1 MQVDKHVVI
10 VLSALFAGIAACILI
25 SYIGTRLGGCGSYF
39 YYEDIATHIEKNP
52 KVSSARILGSEF
64 DVPSDRY
71 DIEINTVSGYR
82 ICLHYVKRSC
92 RNREISLVIINDIH
106 CFGGGGYVLCDGKR
120 IHYWLDDFV
129 FLGMMLGT
137 HIQSVDDIVEHAEE
151 LYGLFELF
159 EANSGKEFMYG
170 ENFLIDL
177 IGVEFKRGGPE
188 PDWPL

>member
-1 MQVDKHVVI
+1 MKLNKYVVI
-10 VLSALFAGIAACILI
+10 IFSAVLAWILVCMLLTRI
-25 SYIGTRLGGCGSYF
+25 SKTIC
-39 YYEDIATHIEKNP
+39 YYEDIATHIAKNP
-52 KVSSARILGSEF
+52 LVASAKILGSEF

-92 RNREISLVIINDIH
+92 RNREISFVIINDIH

-120 IHYWLDDFV
+120 IHYTLRNPF

-177 IGVEFKRGGPE
+177 RGVEFERGGPE

>member
-1 MQVDKHVVI
+1 MKFDKHVVAT
-10 VLSALFAGIAACILI
+10 LSATFAGILLCVLI
-25 SYIGTRLGGCGSYF
+25 SLIGPVISKLSPYF
-39 YYEDIATHIEKNP
+39 YDEDIATHIEKNP
-52 KVSSARILGSEF
+52 LVASAKILGSEIGI
-64 DVPSDRY
+64 PSNRY

-82 ICLHYVKRSC
+82 ICLHYVYRSC

-106 CFGGGGYVLCDGKR
+106 CFGGGGYVLCDGGFYSLR
-120 IHYWLDDFV
+120 DPV

-170 ENFLIDL
+170 KNFLIDL
-177 IGVEFKRGGPE
+177 IGVEFKRGEPD

>member
-1 MQVDKHVVI
+1 MKVNKYEVI
-10 VLSALFAGIAACILI
+10 IFSAVFTWALICVLLTRI
-25 SYIGTRLGGCGSYF
+25 SKAIF

-92 RNREISLVIINDIH
+92 RNREISFVIINDIH
-106 CFGGGGYVLCDGKR
+106 CFGGGGYVLCDGER
-120 IHYWLDDFV
+120 IHYTLRNPV

-159 EANSGKEFMYG
+159 EANSEKEFMYG
-170 ENFLIDL
+170 ERFLIHAD
-177 IGVEFKRGGPE
+177 FRRGDPE
-188 PDWPL
+188 PEWPL